1 MNLEGGVD
9 SFRGRSGFVQ
19 RAVQIFTLFSSVII
33 VFTESFNNLTF
44 CKF

>member
-19 RAVQIFTLFSSVII
+19 RAVQIFTLLVALLLFLRSLLI
-33 VFTESFNNLTF
+33 T
-44 CKF
+44 